1 MPARKKTIRSHE
13 PRTRA
18 ASLGGALGRL
28 PGGLPASLRR
38 LVQQV
43 RSGLRQL
50 ERQVAKGRAERER
63 RFEQQQRR
71 LRRDLAGLLRRL
83 GHAIDPD
90 RPAAGRRKTARSTR
104 RA

>member
-1 MPARKKTIRSHE
+1 VPARKKTIRSHE
-13 PRTRA
+13 PRSRVG
-18 ASLGGALGRL
+18 SLGGALGRL
-28 PGGLPASLRR
+28 PGGLPASLQR

-63 RFEQQQRR
+63 RFEEQQWR

-83 GHAIDPD
+83 GKAIDPD
-90 RPAAGRRKTARSTR
+90 RPAPGRRKTTRSAR